1 MGSWG
6 STGGDGGPSVREPEW
21 GGARMCSKSPCAPH
35 THTAQLQARQWSYV
49 ALICLGGQ
57 VHVLIR
63 KAGPRLLGVLGGRR
77 LQTAVRLPSGSSVS
91 IWCVFL
97 LIELSDGAQLAH
109 GLGWQST

>member
-1 MGSWG
+1 MQQ
-6 STGGDGGPSVREPEW
+6 
-21 GGARMCSKSPCAPH
+21 KSPCAPH

-77 LQTAVRLPSGSSVS
+77 LQTAGRLPSGSSVS
-91 IWCVFL
+91 FWCVFL
-97 LIELSDGAQLAH
+97 VI
-109 GLGWQST
+109 